1 MSAGRARR
9 ALLFV
14 PGDSAR
20 KIAKAAGS
28 GADSVIL
35 DMEDGVALNA
45 KAQARAVIAEGMRT
59 HDFGRS
65 ERLIRVNPFGTAFHA
80 DDLAAAIAAHPDGIV
95 LPKVESV
102 EALQAVDTA
111 IGAGERAHG
120 LASGAIAL
128 LFMIETARAV
138 ADVRALCQ
146 AAGAIARAQAVIF
159 GAEDLAGDMGAVR
172 TAGGLEVAYARGA
185 VVLHAKA
192 FGLDAIDMVY
202 TAYTDQ
208 LGLAAEA
215 YTAMTMGYAGKQA
228 IHPDQIAPIQNAF
241 TPDDA
246 AIAAARRIAEA
257 HEAHQAA
264 GAGAFAL
271 DGRMI
276 DMPVVRAAWAVLA
289 RARAAGKLV

>member
-1 MSAGRARR
+1 MSARRARR

-28 GADSVIL
+28 GADTVIL

-45 KAQARAVIAEGMRT
+45 KAEARAVIAQGLRE

-65 ERLIRVNPFGTAFHA
+65 ERLIRINPFATPFYA
-80 DDLAAAIAAHPDGIV
+80 DDLTAALDAQPDGIV

-102 EALQAVDTA
+102 EALRAVDAA
-111 IGAGERAHG
+111 IGAGERVRG
-120 LASGAIAL
+120 LPEGAIAL

-138 ADVRALCQ
+138 ADVRALC
-146 AAGAIARAQAVIF
+146 AAAESLARVQAVFF

-172 TAGGLEVAYARGA
+172 TPGGAEVAYARGA

-202 TAYTDQ
+202 TAFTDRA
-208 LGLAAEA
+208 GLFAEA
-215 YTAMTMGYAGKQA
+215 QAGMMMGYTGKQA
-228 IHPDQIAPIQNAF
+228 IHPDQIAPIHDAF

-246 AIAAARRIAEA
+246 AIAAAQRIADA

-264 GAGAFAL
+264 GTGAFAL

-289 RARAAGKLV
+289 RARAAGKLA